1 MDRSPGDE
9 RLILGGGEVAALKF
23 GREADGVY
31 NDMYRQWALDR
42 PGVDPAEDA
51 EFLRA
56 FRSAVGQDPET
67 GLYPE
72 T

>member
-1 MDRSPGDE
+1 MAP
-9 RLILGGGEVAALKF
+9 LIF
-23 GREADGVY
+23 GREADKVY
-31 NDMYRQWALDR
+31 NDMHRQWALDH

-72 T
+72 V